1 MNIQIKNATTDDLDE
16 IYNIEEQIYPN
27 HHWSKQDYE
36 KELSNQLAH
45 YRCAVN
51 SDNKIIGHYGFWQLF
66 EEAHLVTIEVLPE
79 YREQKIATALMIN
92 LIEECYKLMIKYI
105 TLEVREGNV
114 AAVSLYRKF
123 GFSTIGMRKKYYQ
136 DNDENALIMFTEN
149 IWYDKFKSNYQKIK
163 KEYEESVK

>member
-1 MNIQIKNATTDDLDE
+1 MNIQIRTATTDDLDE
-16 IYNIEEQIYPN
+16 IYDIEEKIYPN

-36 KELSNQLAH
+36 KELTNQLAY

-51 SDNKIIGHYGFWQLF
+51 SENKIIGHYGFWQLF

-92 LIEECYKLMIKYI
+92 LTEECYKQMIKYI
-105 TLEVREGNV
+105 TLEVRESNI
-114 AAVSLYRKF
+114 AAISLYNKF

-149 IWYDKFKSNYQKIK
+149 IWYDKFKSNYQKIR
-163 KEYEESVK
+163 KEYEESIK